1 MKRLLITGSG
11 SKFTRL
17 LIEQLAERLDQIYL
31 LSRVTKS
38 KHPFPNVFSINFNL
52 LQSDSVP
59 LEVDTIIHLAAIV
72 PYNKLSDVDIDVYTD
87 NIVMFKNMMQYAVRS
102 GVKRVLF
109 LSSTDIYPLFCND
122 LITSTSEPAPHN
134 EYGLSKLACER
145 IGFTIAELESLCFS
159 VIRLGPIYTEDD
171 SGVNAVSCLLQ
182 DLRNN
187 RPIEIHGK
195 GNIFSPLHVES
206 AVEAIVAALTV
217 PSGCFLVTGNA
228 MTMEEF
234 FRLAIVEYA
243 SESKIRFT
251 DKPTLRIQQQF
262 DLGNTEQALGWKPY
276 VAQHMFN
283 RFGSKNV

>member
-17 LIEQLAERLDQIYL
+17 LIEQLAERFDQIYL

-38 KHPFPNVFSINFNL
+38 THPFPNVFSINFNL
-52 LQSDSVP
+52 LRSDLVP

-72 PYNKLSDVDIDVYTD
+72 PYNKLCDVDIDVYTD
-87 NIVMFKNMMQYAVRS
+87 NIVMFKNVMQYAVRS
-102 GVKRVLF
+102 GIKRVLF

-122 LITSTSEPAPHN
+122 LITDASEPAPHN

-145 IGFTIAELESLCFS
+145 IGFVIAELESLCFS
-159 VIRLGPIYTEDD
+159 VIRLGPVYTEDD
-171 SGVNAVSCLLQ
+171 SGVNAVSCLLK

-187 RPIEIHGK
+187 RPIKIHGK
-195 GNIFSPLHVES
+195 QNIFSPLHVES
-206 AVEAIVAALTV
+206 AVEAIVAALTA
-217 PSGCFLVTGNA
+217 PSGYFLVTGNA

-234 FRLAIVEYA
+234 FRLAVVEYA
-243 SESKIRFT
+243 SESKIRFA

-262 DLGNTEQALGWKPY
+262 DLSNTKQALGWEPY
-276 VAQHMFN
+276 AEQYMFN
-283 RFGSKNV
+283 RFSSKNI